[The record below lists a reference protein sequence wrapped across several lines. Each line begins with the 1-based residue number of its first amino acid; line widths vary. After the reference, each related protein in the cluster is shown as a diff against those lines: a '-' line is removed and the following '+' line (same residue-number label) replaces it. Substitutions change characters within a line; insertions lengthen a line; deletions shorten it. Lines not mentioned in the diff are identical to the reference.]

1 MAEELIS
8 GYCDQRFEPVAEVF
22 RASLSSKFEVG
33 ASFAVEHM
41 GRTVIDL
48 WGGHQDAERT
58 KSWERDTIVNVFSVT
73 KGVTA
78 ICVARLIEQGHID
91 INEKISCYWPDY
103 GCNGKEDTTVLDV
116 LCHRSANFGFQN
128 EFPNENWTDWNLFTK
143 TLSEQAPFEVPGT
156 IQAYHALTF
165 GWLVGELIRRVD
177 GRSVG
182 TYFKEELAEPLDLD
196 FKIGLDDA
204 DFGRCADML
213 MLEKLPSISQL
224 NILKY
229 VPDFALS
236 NGLRNIKLAVK
247 SGYNPIA
254 FDNRALADNPN
265 FANTAEWRK
274 AEIPAANGHGTAS
287 SLALLYGILS
297 TGGER
302 NGFQVLKPKTIELLR
317 KVHSNGPDLV
327 LFGLNYKFGLGHM
340 VNAPFTPIGL
350 NKNRNMF
357 GHTGIGGS
365 VVFGDVEKSIGFSFF
380 NNQQHKDLTLYE
392 TANKLTKAVY
402 QIV

>member
-1 MAEELIS
+1 MAEELIT
-8 GYCDQRFEPVAEVF
+8 GYCDPRFESVAEVF

-78 ICVARLIEQGHID
+78 ICVARLIELGHID
-91 INEKISCYWPDY
+91 INEKMSRYWPDY

-128 EFPNENWTDWNLFTK
+128 EVPNENWTDWNLFAK

-182 TYFKEELAEPLDLD
+182 TYFKEELAEPLDID
-196 FKIGLDDA
+196 FKIGVDDY
-204 DFGRCADML
+204 
-213 MLEKLPSISQL
+213 
-224 NILKY
+224 ILK
-229 VPDFALS
+229 PFM
-236 NGLRNIKLAVK
+236 GG
-247 SGYNPIA
+247 GY
-254 FDNRALADNPN
+254 
-265 FANTAEWRK
+265 
-274 AEIPAANGHGTAS
+274 S
-287 SLALLYGILS
+287 
-297 TGGER
+297 
-302 NGFQVLKPKTIELLR
+302 
-317 KVHSNGPDLV
+317 
-327 LFGLNYKFGLGHM
+327 
-340 VNAPFTPIGL
+340 
-350 NKNRNMF
+350 
-357 GHTGIGGS
+357 
-365 VVFGDVEKSIGFSFF
+365 
-380 NNQQHKDLTLYE
+380 
-392 TANKLTKAVY
+392 
-402 QIV
+402 

>member
-8 GYCDQRFEPVAEVF
+8 GYCDPRFEPVAEVF

-91 INEKISCYWPDY
+91 INEKMSRYWPDY

-128 EFPNENWTDWNLFTK
+128 EVLNENWTDWNLFTK

-213 MLEKLPSISQL
+213 MLEKLPS
-224 NILKY
+224 
-229 VPDFALS
+229 D
-236 NGLRNIKLAVK
+236 
-247 SGYNPIA
+247 
-254 FDNRALADNPN
+254 
-265 FANTAEWRK
+265 RK
-274 AEIPAANGHGTAS
+274 
-287 SLALLYGILS
+287 
-297 TGGER
+297 
-302 NGFQVLKPKTIELLR
+302 
-317 KVHSNGPDLV
+317 
-327 LFGLNYKFGLGHM
+327 
-340 VNAPFTPIGL
+340 
-350 NKNRNMF
+350 
-357 GHTGIGGS
+357 S
-365 VVFGDVEKSIGFSFF
+365 VV
-380 NNQQHKDLTLYE
+380 
-392 TANKLTKAVY
+392 
-402 QIV
+402 